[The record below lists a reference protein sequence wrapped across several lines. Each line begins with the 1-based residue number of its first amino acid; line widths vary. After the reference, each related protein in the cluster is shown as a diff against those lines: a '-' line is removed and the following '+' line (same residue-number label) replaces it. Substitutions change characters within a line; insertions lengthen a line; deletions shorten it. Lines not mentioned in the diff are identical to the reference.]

1 MDISVD
7 FRTTERVSITQEG
20 NLIHDR
26 LFMKISVDDR
36 SRMDESLKRIYK
48 LRQTPVNKPFNIT
61 DLKLGWT
68 VRWRT
73 ATGNKSC
80 PIWG

>member
-7 FRTTERVSITQEG
+7 FRTTEWVSITQEG

-36 SRMDESLKRIYK
+36 SRMDESLYRIYK
-48 LRQTPVNKPFNIT
+48 LRQTRVNKPFNINT
-61 DLKLGWT
+61 EMAT
-68 VRWRT
+68 RT
-73 ATGNKSC
+73 YSNSSAIKR
-80 PIWG
+80 

>member
-1 MDISVD
+1 MTMT
-7 FRTTERVSITQEG
+7 F
-20 NLIHDR
+20 
-26 LFMKISVDDR
+26 DD
-36 SRMDESLKRIYK
+36 DYDGDD
-48 LRQTPVNKPFNIT
+48 NDDDDDDDDNT

>member
-1 MDISVD
+1 MASLAFLRENNRNEEEEEEGIKTLRRENNKNEEEVEEEED
-7 FRTTERVSITQEG
+7 SIKTWRRE
-20 NLIHDR
+20 N
-26 LFMKISVDDR
+26 
-36 SRMDESLKRIYK
+36 
-48 LRQTPVNKPFNIT
+48 NT

-80 PIWG
+80 PIWV

>member
-7 FRTTERVSITQEG
+7 FRTTEWVSITQEG

-36 SRMDESLKRIYK
+36 SRMDESL
-48 LRQTPVNKPFNIT
+48 
-61 DLKLGWT
+61 
-68 VRWRT
+68 
-73 ATGNKSC
+73 
-80 PIWG
+80 